1 MAEPAAD
8 IVILSQ
14 PGHREPDPLGGEEAS
29 TVPARVVLH
38 RAGPRVL
45 VETQDGFD
53 AVGNPHWLRLDNV
66 DATLG
71 AAYRSVSGILAEW
84 YDRAIAAES
93 RVSAA
98 EERARKADAKLR
110 GGPAPPALIAGDP
123 KDAAKERF
131 ADLLRLASNEGTSE
145 QERVS
150 AAKRLVEHLKK
161 HKHLMPR

>member
-14 PGHREPDPLGGEEAS
+14 PDHREVDPKGGEDAP

-45 VETQDGFD
+45 VETQDGLD
-53 AVGNPHWLRLDNV
+53 AVGKPHWLRLDDV

-71 AAYRSVSGILAEW
+71 AAYRAVSGVLATW

-93 RVSAA
+93 RVAAA
-98 EERARKADAKLR
+98 EDRARKAEAKLR
-110 GGPAPPALIAGDP
+110 GAPTPPALIAGDP
-123 KDAAKERF
+123 KDVAKRRF
-131 ADLLRLASNEGTSE
+131 GELFNLAISEGTTESE
-145 QERVS
+145 RAS

-161 HKHLMPR
+161 HEHLMPR